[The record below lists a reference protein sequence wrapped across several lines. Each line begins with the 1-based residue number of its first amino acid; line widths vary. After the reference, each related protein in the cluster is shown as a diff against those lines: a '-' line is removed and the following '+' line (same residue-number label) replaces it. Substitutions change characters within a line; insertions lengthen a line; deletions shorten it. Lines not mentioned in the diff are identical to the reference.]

1 MTASQLSTVVGR
13 IENPLGYSYNTKTW
27 PRTKLEQQ
35 QQQQQQQQQ
44 NVLDKIISFWEE
56 NGP

>member
-35 QQQQQQQQQ
+35 QQQQQ

>member
-35 QQQQQQQQQ
+35 QQQQQQQQ